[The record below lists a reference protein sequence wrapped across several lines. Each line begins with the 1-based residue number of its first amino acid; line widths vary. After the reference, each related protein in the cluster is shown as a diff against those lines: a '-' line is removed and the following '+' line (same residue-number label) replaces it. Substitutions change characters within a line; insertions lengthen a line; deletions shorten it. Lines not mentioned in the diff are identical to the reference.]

1 MPYQPAGAKAERW
14 PHRRAVVCCTDR
26 MTKRWVG
33 GVIGGGL
40 VAAGVVTGMVGI
52 WGGTAGLFLLGFPLA
67 LVGGRIVGWAI
78 GLGTPV
84 RSR

>member
-1 MPYQPAGAKAERW
+1 
-14 PHRRAVVCCTDR
+14 
-26 MTKRWVG
+26 MTKRRVG
-33 GVIGGGL
+33 GLVGGGL
-40 VAAGVVTGMVGI
+40 VVAGVVTGIVGI

-67 LVGGRIVGWAI
+67 VAGGRIVGWAI